1 MEKLTNKQIII
12 LDFIKKY
19 TAKNGYS
26 PTIREIC
33 EGVHLSSPATV
44 FVHIKNLETKGYI
57 TSTNNKFRTISLL
70 VDNEYDEKEC
80 YYGKKYQD
88 FVQGQCFFQT

>member
-44 FVHIKNLETKGYI
+44 FVHIKNLETKE
-57 TSTNNKFRTISLL
+57 KFNEVNEEVESIPKKDQIDLKSIDDRLMTI
-70 VDNEYDEKEC
+70 D
-80 YYGKKYQD
+80 D
-88 FVQGQCFFQT
+88 FLN